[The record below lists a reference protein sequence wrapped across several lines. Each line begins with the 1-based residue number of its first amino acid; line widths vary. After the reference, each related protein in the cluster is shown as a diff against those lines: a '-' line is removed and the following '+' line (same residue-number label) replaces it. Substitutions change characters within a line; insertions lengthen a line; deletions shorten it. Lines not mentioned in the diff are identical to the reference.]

1 MRVDERGDGEMVVTG
16 SDSTS
21 KKSGR
26 IRLSSRDL
34 RFLLS
39 YIRPYRGKF
48 AIALI
53 ALLFSSF
60 AGLAFP
66 GLTGALI
73 DAVQHPGDSL
83 FASLDNLALFFLA
96 ILLIQSGF
104 SYVRTYY
111 MQEVSERSL
120 ADMRADLYSHVL
132 GLPIDFFHRHRVGDL
147 TSRLTSDI
155 TTIQTTLTTT
165 LSELI
170 RQSILLIGG
179 ITLVVYTSSRLTL
192 VILGALPVV
201 VALAVWFGR
210 IIRKASRRVQDL
222 YAELNTKAEE
232 TFQGISIVKAFTAE
246 GRERKSFGDK
256 LGSIIQ
262 VSLGVARARA
272 AFIAF
277 VVFILFG
284 GVVGVVWYGGRLVQ
298 SGELTIGELTSFVL
312 YAAFVGGAMGSFAD
326 LYGSLQRAL
335 GAAEKIREILDEDPE
350 PTAEIDKESV
360 ARSSSLDLRL
370 EDVSFSYPTRP
381 DVGVLHSI
389 SLDIPSG
396 GSLALVGPSGSGKST
411 IANLLLRFYDPVSG
425 TITSD
430 GQDVREVPVKRW
442 RSRVAVVPQEVLL
455 FGGTIEANLSYGN
468 PEASREEILGA
479 ARQANALEFI
489 SRFPEG
495 MDTLVGERG
504 VQLSG
509 GEKQRVA
516 IARAILRDPD
526 LLILDEATSALDSAS
541 ERLVQGALE
550 RLMDGRTSIV
560 IAHRL
565 STIRKADQIAV
576 LRHGRVVEQ
585 GTYDELLASDGL
597 FRTMLMIQAGA
608 TDILD
613 DRLDL

>member
-425 TITSD
+425 AIISD
-430 GQDVREVPVKRW
+430 GQDVREVPVKTW